1 MVCFDIEF
9 EMEQRVGVRVHKWVV
24 LGVGVGEVCIWE
36 AVVAV
41 VSCISVWACIV
52 VEEACIGA

>member
-1 MVCFDIEF
+1 M
-9 EMEQRVGVRVHKWVV
+9 VV
-24 LGVGVGEVCIWE
+24 LVVGVGGVCIWE

-52 VEEACIGA
+52 VEEACIGAWACIAAWVVGVACRAAS